1 MNRTHRRM
9 ALAVLLV
16 LAALAVGGALALR
29 RPQDEGVAQGNL
41 LANGDFSAV
50 TGETPDGWEKGMWV
64 TSVGASYLEA
74 VTLKDGT
81 TAALIENAA
90 ANDARFEQTVA
101 VRPNATYRLTA
112 RVRAEGADTAKTGA
126 NLSFLGVYGTSR
138 CAYDTDGEWVT
149 LTLYA
154 QTGKDQREATV
165 CVRLGGYGS
174 ENTGRAWFTDV
185 SLEQVETVPVG
196 EEVLSIATPEPQKE
210 SAQKEGGA
218 STGGVIAGLM
228 AAGAAYLLLC
238 ALLLPLLRG
247 GEHAPAIRLPL
258 SGGQLALLAVLLSAA
273 LRLAIAAVVP
283 GYGVDM
289 GCFAA
294 WAGRMA
300 AQGPA
305 RFYEEGYFCDYPPAY
320 MLVLGALGSIA
331 NLLGVSLSGMG
342 GQLLL
347 KLVPI
352 ACDAALAAVLCRAAR
367 CELGERPALALCVL
381 TAFNPAFIITGAAW
395 GQIDSV
401 LALLLVLVLLR
412 ARRGRWHIA
421 IPLYA
426 LAVLA
431 KPQAGLLAPLGVA
444 ALVRDCIGRGEEP
457 GARTLNRRRAG
468 LGLLLGVGVTLAVA
482 LPFSVNQSSALWLF
496 DKYVETLSSYNY
508 ATLSTGNL
516 MFLLGGN
523 WRENGAALLGGLTYG
538 QLGMA
543 LMALSFAAGVAVY
556 LRGKG
561 RSRLLLAGAATMQLL
576 FALGTKMHERY
587 ILPALA
593 LLLLAFM
600 ETRDVR
606 LLLSAVLSSA
616 AAAINIGVVLA
627 FEYLIAP
634 NLWLGYLLSVVQLAA
649 AGLTAWAAVSLSMGK
664 APVTLPER
672 APDARAGEE
681 RQAGEPGAQ
690 PVYAADRRMREELLH
705 PQDYRLHLK
714 RCDWGIMLGLTAA
727 YAVVGFYRLG
737 AMTAPQT
744 GYASTAVGESVVFD
758 LGERRED
765 FHIYYYGGISDTQ
778 FSFAVSDDGEAYAQE
793 NDAYFDRG
801 ECFKWQA
808 LRAPI
813 YAEDGETVKG
823 ASGGMLGFSGRYLR
837 VTFKGAG
844 SALWEIAAVDGE
856 GNPLPIALVGAS
868 GALEGRGDDPGR
880 LIDEQDTVPDVP
892 SWHNSM
898 YFDEIYHART
908 GYEHA
913 HSLSTYETTHPPL
926 GKVFMSWCI
935 RLMGMTPFAWRFA
948 GALCGV
954 LMIPMIYLL
963 AMQLFGRTRW
973 AALAA
978 ALLACDCMHY
988 TQTRLATIDSF
999 PVLFMMGMF
1008 LCMARWMKMSFY
1020 HQPLWRTLVPLA
1032 LSGAFMGLAIASKWI
1047 GCYGAVGLAVLFF
1060 ARFIALWRQSV
1071 YARRHRNEHPAFARA
1086 ANLFARNGARTIAAC
1101 CVFFVAVPV
1110 VIYAASYIPYLRYY
1124 GEVRWNLRTLERIWN
1139 AQVTMFDYH
1148 KNLVAEH
1155 YFASPWYEWPVIA
1168 KPMWYYNADFKA
1180 AGMASSILAFGNP
1193 AVWWTGLAGILFV
1206 LGYSVYRNALPA
1218 LRVLPGRD
1226 DAFDR
1231 ALPVIAVAFLSGY
1244 LPWVLVSRLT
1254 FIYHYFAS
1262 VPWIILAAAQGLRYM
1277 ERAHARMSHML
1288 AALLALAALA
1298 LFIAFFPLASG
1309 FEAPRA
1315 WCDAVNWFGNWMW
1328 Y

>member
-1 MNRTHRRM
+1 MNRTNRRI
-9 ALAVLLV
+9 ALVIVL
-16 LAALAVGGALALR
+16 LAALLAVGAAFMLR
-29 RPQDEGVAQGNL
+29 TPQDAEAVQGNL
-41 LANGDFSAV
+41 LENGDFSAV
-50 TGETPDGWEKGMWV
+50 TSNVPDGWEKGMWV
-64 TSVGASYLEA
+64 TSAGASYLEA
-74 VTLKDGT
+74 VTLEDGT

-101 VRPNATYRLTA
+101 VRPNATYRLSA
-112 RVRAEGADTAKTGA
+112 RVRAEGADMAKTGA
-126 NLSFLGVYGTSR
+126 NLSFLGIYGTSR
-138 CAYDTDGEWVT
+138 CAYETDGEWVT

-154 QTGKDQREATV
+154 QTGKNQREATV

-174 ENTGRAWFTDV
+174 ENVGRAWFTDV
-185 SLEQVETVPVG
+185 TLEQVESVPVG
-196 EEVLSIATPEPQKE
+196 EEVLSIATPEPQKQSTE
-210 SAQKEGGA
+210 KKD
-218 STGGVIAGLM
+218 STGGVIAGLLL
-228 AAGAAYLLLC
+228 AGAVYLLLC
-238 ALLLPLLRG
+238 GLLLPLLRG
-247 GEHAPAIRLPL
+247 GEDTLAPR
-258 SGGQLALLAVLLSAA
+258 GGLTGGHLALLIVLLSAA
-273 LRLAIAAVVP
+273 VRLVIASVVP

-300 AQGPA
+300 AMGPA
-305 RFYEEGYFCDYPPAY
+305 GFYEEGYFCDYPPAY
-320 MLVLGALGSIA
+320 MLVLGLIGTAA
-331 NLLGVSLSGMG
+331 NLLGIPLSGMG

-352 ACDAALAAVLCRAAR
+352 ACDAALAALLYRAAR
-367 CELGERPALALCVL
+367 DAIGGRAALAICAL

-401 LALLLVLVLLR
+401 LAVLLVLVLLR
-412 ARRGRWHIA
+412 AQKGQWHIA

-444 ALVRDCIGRGEEP
+444 ALVRDCAGRGEQP
-457 GARTLNRRRAG
+457 QVRRASLRHAG
-468 LGLLLGVGVTLAVA
+468 LGLLLGVAVTLAVA
-482 LPFSVNQSSALWLF
+482 LPFSVNQSSALWLVN
-496 DKYVETLSSYNY
+496 KYVETLSSYDY

-523 WRENGAALLGGLTYG
+523 WKANSEALLGPVTYG

-543 LMALSFAAGVAVY
+543 LMALAFAAGIAVY
-556 LRGKG
+556 LRGRG
-561 RSRLLLAGAATMQLL
+561 RSRLMLAAAVTMQLV
-576 FALGTKMHERY
+576 FVLGAKMHERY

-593 LLLLAFM
+593 LLLLAFL

-606 LLLSAVLSSA
+606 LLLSAVLASA
-616 AAAINIGVVLA
+616 AAAVNIGVVLA

-634 NLWLGYLLSVVQLAA
+634 NLWLGYVISAVQLAA
-649 AGLTAWAAVSLSMGK
+649 AGLSVWAAVSLSLGREPM
-664 APVTLPER
+664 TLPVQMQRMSAKEDGG
-672 APDARAGEE
+672 AEE
-681 RQAGEPGAQ
+681 DDAQ
-690 PVYAADRRMREELLH
+690 PMTAAEKRMRDELLH
-705 PQDYRLHLK
+705 GQDYRLHL
-714 RCDWGIMLGLTAA
+714 RRRDWAIMLGLTAA

-737 AMTAPQT
+737 ATTAPQT
-744 GYASTAVGESVVFD
+744 GYTSTAAGESVVFD
-758 LGERRED
+758 LGERREN
-765 FHIYYYGGISDTQ
+765 FRIYYYGGISDTQ
-778 FSFAVSDDGEAYAQE
+778 FSFAVSDDGEAYSQE
-793 NDAYFDRG
+793 NDAFFDRG
-801 ECFKWQA
+801 ECFKWLA
-808 LRAPI
+808 LRTPV
-813 YAEDGETVKG
+813 YAEDGVTVKG
-823 ASGGMLGFSGRYLR
+823 AGGGMLSFSGRYLR

-844 SALWEIAAVDGE
+844 SALWEIAAMDNE
-856 GNPLPIALVGAS
+856 GNPLPVTLLGAS
-868 GALEGRGDDPGR
+868 GALEGRGDDPDR
-880 LIDEQDTVPDVP
+880 LIDEQETVPDVP
-892 SWHNSM
+892 SWYNSM

-913 HSLSTYETTHPPL
+913 HGLSTYETTHPPL

-963 AMQLFGRTRW
+963 AMQLLGRTRW

-988 TQTRLATIDSF
+988 TQTRIATIDSF

-1008 LCMARWMKMSFY
+1008 LCMARFMKMSFY

-1060 ARFIALWRQSV
+1060 ARFYVLWRQSV
-1071 YARRHRNEHPAFARA
+1071 YARAHRHEAPAFARA

-1110 VIYAASYIPYLRYY
+1110 VIYVASYIPYLRYF
-1124 GEVRWNLRTLERIWN
+1124 GEVRWNLRTFERILS

-1168 KPMWYYNADFKA
+1168 KPMWYYNADFKN

-1226 DAFDR
+1226 DPYDR

-1262 VPWIILAAAQGLRYM
+1262 VPWIILATAQGLRYL
-1277 ERAHARMSHML
+1277 ERRYARTAHVL
-1288 AALLALAALA
+1288 AALLAVAALV
-1298 LFIAFFPLASG
+1298 LFVGFFPLASG
-1309 FEAPRA
+1309 FEVPRA
-1315 WCDAVNWFGNWMW
+1315 WCDAMNWFNNWMW

>member
-1 MNRTHRRM
+1 MNRTHRRI
-9 ALAVLLV
+9 ALVIVLLA
-16 LAALAVGGALALR
+16 LLAVGAALMLR
-29 RPQDEGVAQGNL
+29 TPQDEQMVQGNL
-41 LANGDFSAV
+41 IANGDFSAV
-50 TGETPDGWEKGMWV
+50 TGNVPDGWEKGMWV
-64 TSVGASYLEA
+64 TSAGASYLEA

-101 VRPNATYRLTA
+101 VRPNATYRLCA
-112 RVRAEGADTAKTGA
+112 RVRAEGVDMTKTGA

-138 CAYDTDGEWVT
+138 CAYETDGEWVT

-154 QTGKDQREATV
+154 QTGKNQREATV
-165 CVRLGGYGS
+165 CVRLGGYGA
-174 ENTGRAWFTDV
+174 ENIGRAWFTDV
-185 SLEQVETVPVG
+185 TLEQVETVPVG
-196 EEVLSIATPEPQKE
+196 EEVLSIATPEPQKQ
-210 SAQKEGGA
+210 SAEKKD
-218 STGGVIAGLM
+218 STGSVIAGLAL
-228 AAGAAYLLLC
+228 AAAAYLLLC
-238 ALLLPLLRG
+238 GLLLPMLRG
-247 GEHAPAIRLPL
+247 GEEALAPRTGLT
-258 SGGQLALLAVLLSAA
+258 GGHLALLAVLLSIAV
-273 LRLAIAAVVP
+273 RLAIAAVVP

-300 AQGPA
+300 ELGPGH
-305 RFYEEGYFCDYPPAY
+305 FYQEGYFCDYPPAY
-320 MLVLGALGSIA
+320 MLVLGLIGTAA
-331 NLLGVSLSGMG
+331 RWLGVSLGSMD

-352 ACDAALAAVLCRAAR
+352 ACDAVLAALLYRAAVGAVGGR
-367 CELGERPALALCVL
+367 AALALCAL
-381 TAFNPAFIITGAAW
+381 MAFNPAFIITGAAW

-401 LALLLVLVLLR
+401 LAVLLVLVLLR
-412 ARRGRWHIA
+412 AQKGQWHIA

-444 ALVRDCIGRGEEP
+444 ALVRDCAGRGEAPEVRR
-457 GARTLNRRRAG
+457 ASLRRAG
-468 LGLLLGVGVTLAVA
+468 MGLLLGVAVTLAVA
-482 LPFSVNQSSALWLF
+482 LPFSVNQSSALWLV

-523 WRENGAALLGGLTYG
+523 WKANSAALLGPVTYG

-543 LMALSFAAGVAVY
+543 LMVLSFAAGIAVC
-556 LRGKG
+556 LRGRG
-561 RSRLLLAGAATMQLL
+561 RSRLMLAAAVTMQLV
-576 FALGTKMHERY
+576 FVLGAKMHERY

-593 LLLLAFM
+593 LLLLAFL

-616 AAAINIGVVLA
+616 AAAVNIGAVLA
-627 FEYLIAP
+627 FEHLIAP
-634 NLWLGYLLSVVQLAA
+634 NLWLGYILSVMQLAA
-649 AGLTAWAAVSLSMGK
+649 AGLTVWAAVSLCLGR
-664 APVTLPER
+664 APMTLPER
-672 APDARAGEE
+672 ARKQRVRACEGA
-681 RQAGEPGAQ
+681 QADDAQ
-690 PVYAADRRMREELLH
+690 PVTAAEKRMRDELLH
-705 PQDYRLHLK
+705 EKDYRLHLK
-714 RCDWGIMLGLTAA
+714 KRDWAIMLGLTAA
-727 YAVVGFYRLG
+727 YALVGFYKLG

-744 GYASTAVGESVVFD
+744 GYTSTAAGESVVFD
-758 LGERRED
+758 LGERQED
-765 FHIYYYGGISDTQ
+765 FRIYYYGGISDTQ
-778 FSFAVSDDGEAYAQE
+778 FSFAVSDDGEVYSQE
-793 NDAYFDRG
+793 NDAFFDRG
-801 ECFKWQA
+801 ECFKWLA
-808 LRAPI
+808 LRAPV
-813 YAEDGETVKG
+813 YAEDGMTVKG
-823 ASGGMLGFSGRYLR
+823 TSGGMLSFSGRYLR

-844 SALWEIAAVDGE
+844 SALWEIAAMDSE
-856 GNPLPIALVGAS
+856 GNPLPVTLIGVS
-868 GALEGRGDDPGR
+868 GALEGRADDPGR

-892 SWHNSM
+892 SWFNSM

-913 HSLSTYETTHPPL
+913 HGLSTYETTHPPL

-988 TQTRLATIDSF
+988 TQTRIATIDSF

-1060 ARFIALWRQSV
+1060 ARFFVLWRQSV
-1071 YARRHRNEHPAFARA
+1071 YARAHENEAPAFARA

-1110 VIYAASYIPYLRYY
+1110 VIYVASYIPYLRYY

-1139 AQVTMFDYH
+1139 AQVTMFEYH

-1168 KPMWYYNADFKA
+1168 KPMWYYNADFKNP
-1180 AGMASSILAFGNP
+1180 GMASSILAFGNP

-1206 LGYSVYRNALPA
+1206 LGYSVTRNALPA

-1226 DAFDR
+1226 DEYDR
-1231 ALPVIAVAFLSGY
+1231 VLPVIAVAFLSGY

-1262 VPWIILAAAQGLRYM
+1262 VPWIILATAQGLRYL
-1277 ERAHARMSHML
+1277 ERRYARAAHVL
-1288 AALLALAALA
+1288 AALLAVAALA
-1298 LFIAFFPLASG
+1298 LFIGFFPLASG
-1309 FEAPRA
+1309 FEVPRA
-1315 WCDAVNWFGNWMW
+1315 WCDAMSWFPNWMW